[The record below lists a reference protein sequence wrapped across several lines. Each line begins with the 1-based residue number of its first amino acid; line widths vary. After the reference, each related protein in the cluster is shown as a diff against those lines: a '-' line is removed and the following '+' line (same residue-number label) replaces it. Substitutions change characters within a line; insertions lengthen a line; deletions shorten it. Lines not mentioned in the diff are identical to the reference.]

1 MADDEQNLSELLEQ
15 EGLDRETLRTVL
27 ASIHPVDLAE
37 LLDDAD
43 LDGRVKVFE
52 VLDSDVAAQVLAA
65 MPHNYKVELVDK
77 IGEEKLGSVIDKMPD
92 NAVAD
97 IIDHLPLHKEKR
109 VLSGVEAEKAADI
122 AALRQYPPNSAG
134 GRMTRNFV
142 TVNEDTSA
150 REIIKQIQGAVDP
163 HTVDFIYVTDDQGH
177 LKGISSLARLMLH
190 KPDEKVGSFMRK
202 EISFVGPSTDQEE
215 VARLA
220 QKYRI
225 RAVPVVDADMKM
237 LGVVTLQDIVEVIQQ
252 EASEDMHKMAGS
264 VVADS
269 LHTPTFQ
276 RYKMRLPWILL
287 TLGGELS
294 IAVIISK
301 VFGNTLEKAAI
312 LSAFM
317 PAITAAGG
325 NVGLQCTTLIVRG
338 LGMGTIKFTQLMK
351 ILATELKLG
360 MLLGVTCGI
369 AAAGA
374 AAIIEH
380 NHPLSVVLKLG
391 LAVFLAMVS
400 ATGATSIVGSLEPL
414 VLHRFKLD
422 PATACGPFVTMFND
436 IFGTTVYFLIA
447 TLLNFTTT
455 AAAIAPGSSG
465 TAGH

>member
-1 MADDEQNLSELLEQ
+1 MSDQELNLSGEEWK
-15 EGLDRETLRTVL
+15 GLDRDTLRTVL
-27 ASIHPVDLAE
+27 ASVHPVDLAE
-37 LLDDAD
+37 LLDDVD
-43 LDGRVKVFE
+43 LEDRIRVFE
-52 VLDSDVAAQVLAA
+52 VLDPQVAAQVLAA
-65 MPHNYKVELVDK
+65 MPHDYKVELVDK
-77 IGEEKLGSVIDKMPD
+77 IGEEKLGGIIDRMPD
-92 NAVAD
+92 NAIAD

-109 VLSGVEAEKAADI
+109 VLSNVESEKAADI
-122 AALRQYPPNSAG
+122 QALRKYPANSAG

-142 TVNEDTSA
+142 TVPEQATA
-150 REIIKQIQGAVDP
+150 RQIIQQIQGAVDP
-163 HTVDFIYVTDDQGH
+163 HTVDFIYVTDEAGH

-190 KPDEKVGSFMRK
+190 KPDEKVGDFMRK
-202 EISFVGPSTDQEE
+202 EISFVGPTTDQEE
-215 VARLA
+215 VARLV

-237 LGVVTLQDIVEVIQQ
+237 IGVVSLQDIVEVIQQ

-338 LGMGTIKFTQLMK
+338 LGMGTIKFSQLMRV
-351 ILATELKLG
+351 ILTELRLG
-360 MLLGVTCGI
+360 MMLGVTCGI

-374 AAIIEH
+374 AALIEH
-380 NHPLSVVLKLG
+380 HHPPKVVLKLG
-391 LAVFLAMVS
+391 IAVFLAMVS
-400 ATGATSIVGSLEPL
+400 ATGATSVVGSVEPL
-414 VLHRFKLD
+414 VLHRFKFD

-447 TLLNFTTT
+447 TLLDFTTK
-455 AAAIAPGSSG
+455 
-465 TAGH
+465 

>member
-1 MADDEQNLSELLEQ
+1 MADQEQNLAELLEQ
-15 EGLDRETLRTVL
+15 EGLDRETLRVVL
-27 ASIHPVDLAE
+27 ASVHPVDLAE
-37 LLDDAD
+37 SLDDVE
-43 LDGRVKVFE
+43 LDDRVRVFE
-52 VLDSDVAAQVLAA
+52 LLEPAFAAQVLAA
-65 MPHNYKVELVDK
+65 MPHDYKVALVDK
-77 IGEEKLGSVIDKMPD
+77 MGEEKLGAVIDKMPD

-109 VLSGVEAEKAADI
+109 VLSKVETEKAADI
-122 AALRQYPPNSAG
+122 QALRQYPANSAG

-142 TVNEDTSA
+142 TVREETSA
-150 REIIKQIQGAVDP
+150 REIIQQIQGTVDP
-163 HTVDFIYVTDDQGH
+163 HTVDFIYVVDAQGR

-190 KPDEKVGSFMRK
+190 KPDERVGDFMRK
-202 EISFVGPSTDQEE
+202 EISVVGPGTDQEE

-237 LGVVTLQDIVEVIQQ
+237 MGVVTLQDIVEVIQQ

-269 LHTPTFQ
+269 LHTPTFK

-294 IAVIISK
+294 IAVIITK
-301 VFGNTLEKAAI
+301 IFGNTLEKAAI

-351 ILATELKLG
+351 VLLTELKLG
-360 MLLGVTCGI
+360 MLLGVTCGV
-369 AAAGA
+369 AAAAA

-380 NHPLSVVLKLG
+380 HHPARVVAKLG
-391 LAVFLAMVS
+391 VAVFLAMVS

-414 VLHRFKLD
+414 VLHRFKFD

-447 TLLNFTTT
+447 TLLDFTTK
-455 AAAIAPGSSG
+455 
-465 TAGH
+465 